1 MHRTALTMENKNLIS
16 SELGL
21 TMKLLNVVNSKEEYD
36 FLQAEIS
43 RLSFSSHNFIIQR
56 NLLKGG
62 MR

>member
-1 MHRTALTMENKNLIS
+1 MRRQAPTMENKTLIS

-21 TMKLLNVVNSKEEYD
+21 TLKLLDVVNSREEYD
-36 FLQAEIS
+36 FLQAEIN
-43 RLSFSSHNFIIQR
+43 RLSFSLHNFIIQR